1 MKHLLITTIAAVL
14 LVGCGE
20 AQQSAP
26 PAEAKPV
33 EPVAKA
39 PDISIHKAAYDGNIE
54 AVKQHLAAGAD
65 VNAKDKKRWTPLHR
79 AVQKGHKKIVEL
91 LIANGSDVNAKNQN
105 RYTPLHKAVD
115 DGHKEIVELLITEGA
130 DVNAKEGG
138 GGAPLHHAVLFAG
151 DKELAELLIAKGADV
166 NAMDKDG
173 NTPLDY
179 ADGEIAALLRKHGGK
194 MGEELENAEP
204 VAEAAKVEPPTA
216 KAPVISIHDAAL
228 EGNIEVVKQHLAAGA
243 DVNTK
248 HKPYGT
254 PLHSAANK
262 EIAELLIANGADVN
276 AKDIYDRTPLH
287 AVAEEGHKA
296 VADLLIAKGADVNAK
311 DVDGWTPLH
320 IATREVAESLTV
332 NGADVNAKGF
342 GGTPLDRAI
351 KYNHTETADLLRKHG
366 GKTGAEL
373 KAEGK

>member
-1 MKHLLITTIAAVL
+1 MKHLLLTTIAAVV

-20 AQQSAP
+20 SQQSTPAP
-26 PAEAKPV
+26 EAKPV
-33 EPVAKA
+33 EPV
-39 PDISIHKAAYDGNIE
+39 
-54 AVKQHLAAGAD
+54 
-65 VNAKDKKRWTPLHR
+65 
-79 AVQKGHKKIVEL
+79 VEVP
-91 LIANGSDVNAKNQN
+91 AQQS
-105 RYTPLHKAVD
+105 
-115 DGHKEIVELLITEGA
+115 
-130 DVNAKEGG
+130 
-138 GGAPLHHAVLFAG
+138 APL
-151 DKELAELLIAKGADV
+151 AEAKPV
-166 NAMDKDG
+166 
-173 NTPLDY
+173 
-179 ADGEIAALLRKHGGK
+179 
-194 MGEELENAEP
+194 EP

-243 DVNTK
+243 DVDTK
-248 HKPYGT
+248 HELYGT

-296 VADLLIAKGADVNAK
+296 VADLLIANGADVNAK

-320 IATREVAESLTV
+320 IATREVAESLIA

-342 GGTPLDRAI
+342 GGTPLDLAI

-366 GKTGAEL
+366 GKTGKEL